1 MKSTK
6 NLLLILA
13 SLSFVSIMGAA
24 IYEVISTTPQW
35 SAAPPLSL
43 TMFQGKYGL
52 NSGVFWMIIHPVTIL
67 FLVAALI
74 ANWKNSRRKRILWV
88 FSTYILILI
97 VTATYFVPELVHII
111 TSPYQ
116 NQVDPDLQSQAALWE
131 KLSFARLCLVVL
143 LSVVLLSALTKPADN
158 LNDRIDEQGNQRLS
172 H

>member
-1 MKSTK
+1 MKSAK

-35 SAAPPLSL
+35 SAAPPQSL

-52 NSGVFWMIIHPVTIL
+52 NSGLFWTIIHPVTIL
-67 FLVAALI
+67 LLVAALF
-74 ANWKNSRRKRILWV
+74 ANWNNGRRKQILVV
-88 FSTYILILI
+88 FSSYILILI
-97 VTATYFVPELVHII
+97 MTATYFVPELLHII

-116 NQVDPDLQSQAALWE
+116 NQVDRDLQLRAALWE

-143 LSVVLLSALTKPADN
+143 LSVVLLSALTKPAN
-158 LNDRIDEQGNQRLS
+158 N
-172 H
+172 

>member
-1 MKSTK
+1 MKSAK

-35 SAAPPLSL
+35 SAAPPQSL

-52 NSGVFWMIIHPVTIL
+52 NSGLFWTIIHPVTIL
-67 FLVAALI
+67 LLVAALF
-74 ANWKNSRRKRILWV
+74 ANWNNGRRKQILVV
-88 FSTYILILI
+88 FSSYILILI
-97 VTATYFVPELVHII
+97 MTATYFVPVLLHII

-116 NQVDPDLQSQAALWE
+116 NQVDRDLQLRAALWE

-143 LSVVLLSALTKPADN
+143 LSVVLLSALTKPAN
-158 LNDRIDEQGNQRLS
+158 N
-172 H
+172 